1 MRVTPKITINN
12 FIRNIHQQAG
22 DILKAQQQIA
32 SQKRINKISDDP
44 IGMGHVLAYR
54 AKIATIEQ
62 YKENIDQGISQLE
75 FNELNLDLASNL
87 VKTAQQVAENY
98 SGLDVTPAE
107 KQLAAH
113 QVKDLY
119 EQLEALANSKF
130 NNNYVFAGHATDTA
144 PFSHDASYQSSYD
157 GDDGQLRLMVGENV
171 EINIDAD
178 GRNLF
183 QNAANGGVNL
193 FDQLKNLIDGLEN
206 TDPVAGNAQIKA
218 TVNTLFDARQ
228 QIDDRR
234 AEYAPAL
241 YRLQFTDEYWD
252 NLKPKVQEALAE
264 TEQADITQAVLELKN
279 IETAYETTLATAAR
293 IIQPS
298 LMDFLR

>member
-22 DILKAQQQIA
+22 DILKAQRQIA

-44 IGMGHVLAYR
+44 IGMGQVLGYR
-54 AKIATIEQ
+54 AKIAAIEQ
-62 YKENIDQGISQLE
+62 YKENIAQGISQLE
-75 FNELNLDLASNL
+75 FNELNLDLASDL
-87 VKTAQQVAENY
+87 VRTAKQVAENY
-98 SGLDVTPAE
+98 TGLGVTPQE
-107 KQLAAH
+107 KQLAAY
-113 QVKDLY
+113 QIKDLY

-130 NNNYVFAGHATDTA
+130 NNNYIFAGHATDTA
-144 PFSHDASYQSSYD
+144 PFSHDAAYTAAYN
-157 GDDGQLRLMVGENV
+157 GDDGQFRLMVGDNV
-171 EINIDAD
+171 EINIEAD
-178 GRNLF
+178 GSKIF

-193 FDQLKNLIDGLEN
+193 FDELKNLIDGLEN
-206 TDPVAGNAQIKA
+206 ADAAAGSAQIKA
-218 TVNTLFDARQ
+218 TVTQLADAQ
-228 QIDDRR
+228 EQIDDRR

-252 NLKPKVQEALAE
+252 NLKPKVQDTLAD
-264 TEQADITQAVLELKN
+264 TEQADIAQTALELKN
-279 IETAYETTLATAAR
+279 LEIAYETTLATAAR